1 MISMK
6 QSRRWLKTARGQL
19 LLFAAVYGGAI
30 VMAVGSLILKPVLF
44 EPYIRH
50 RLPTMS
56 DELKAK
62 VEAIAS
68 GTASADQL
76 EGLSSNSLTAAYG
89 GLINNEFSD
98 PEGRVISGLVR
109 FRSEEVLGRLQTTV
123 ATGTVDQ
130 RQQAI
135 RLLKASRSADRSQ
148 AIRLTRS
155 LFDRALRTGDQE
167 IRQAAESALRTL
179 TSDDGDGSDE

>member
-1 MISMK
+1 VITVK
-6 QSRRWLKTARGQL
+6 QTRRWLKTARGQL
-19 LLFAAVYGGAI
+19 LLFAAVYCGAI

-50 RLPTMS
+50 RLPPMS

-68 GTASADQL
+68 GAAPADQL
-76 EGLSSNSLTAAYG
+76 EELSSDSLTATYG

-98 PEGRVISGLVR
+98 PEGHVISGLVR
-109 FRSEEVLGRLQTTV
+109 FRSEEVLDRLRTTV

-130 RQQAI
+130 KQQAI
-135 RLLKASRSADRSQ
+135 RLVEASRSADRSQ
-148 AIRLTRS
+148 AIRLTRA
-155 LFDRALRTGDQE
+155 LLDRALRTGDRE